1 MIQNNTVMYKNF
13 LLCLLKRSQNTFK
26 TARPIN
32 GKKKGYFVNIDFP
45 KREVHGGTGK
55 QQREKTKINVLD
67 FSASTN
73 PFPPVF
79 EWHCDPAL
87 LGYYPDDEYNRLKS
101 RIASTFHRDF
111 EEICVG
117 NGSIEIIRVFCS
129 AALKG
134 KKKYF
139 FTETPTFG
147 EYDLSA
153 RLAGASKVQS
163 TKKAD
168 VSFVCN
174 PNNPTGT
181 LLGKTDMNRHLEGMK
196 SHGALLFC
204 DEAFIELSDP
214 AQSMADVSDPHLF
227 VLHSLTKSFSVPGI
241 RFGYGFGDPELI
253 EKIEITRPPWS
264 VNAFAEA
271 FALEAF
277 RHMDELAASR
287 HAIAQEREWL
297 AKEIDALGLH
307 CNPSSANFLLVECGW
322 DVAAFCIALAHHN
335 ILVRDC
341 TSFGLPTSIR
351 VAVRQRHENQ
361 VLIEALSACM
371 H

>member
-1 MIQNNTVMYKNF
+1 MNT
-13 LLCLLKRSQNTFK
+13 
-26 TARPIN
+26 
-32 GKKKGYFVNIDFP
+32 DFP
-45 KREVHGGTGK
+45 KRVVHGGTGK
-55 QQREKTKINVLD
+55 QQREKTKKNMLD

-73 PFPPVF
+73 PFAPVF

-87 LGYYPDDEYNRLKS
+87 LGDYPDDEYHRLKT

-129 AALKG
+129 VALKG
-134 KKKYF
+134 NNKYF

-153 RLAGASKVQS
+153 RLAGASKVHAA
-163 TKKAD
+163 KKAD

-174 PNNPTGT
+174 PNNPTGI
-181 LLGKTDMNRHLEGMK
+181 LLGKTDMNRHLENIK
-196 SHGALLFC
+196 FHGGLLFC

-264 VNAFAEA
+264 VNAYAEA
-271 FALEAF
+271 YALEAF

-287 HAIAQEREWL
+287 TAISRERKWL
-297 AKEIDALGLH
+297 SDEIDALGLH
-307 CNPSSANFLLVECGW
+307 CNPSSANFLLIECGW
-322 DVAAFCIALAHHN
+322 DVAAFCTALAHHDV
-335 ILVRDC
+335 LVRNC
-341 TSFGLPTSIR
+341 TSFGLPTCIR
-351 VAVRQRHENQ
+351 VAVRGREENR

>member
-1 MIQNNTVMYKNF
+1 M
-13 LLCLLKRSQNTFK
+13 
-26 TARPIN
+26 
-32 GKKKGYFVNIDFP
+32 NIDFP

-55 QQREKTKINVLD
+55 QQREKTKKNVLD

-73 PFPPVF
+73 PFAPCF
-79 EWHCDPAL
+79 EWHCDPGL

-129 AALKG
+129 VALKG
-134 KKKYF
+134 NKKYF
-139 FTETPTFG
+139 FTQPPTFG
-147 EYDLSA
+147 EYELSA
-153 RLAGASKVQS
+153 RLAGASKLPAA
-163 TKKAD
+163 KKAD
-168 VSFVCN
+168 VSFICN
-174 PNNPTGT
+174 PNNPTGI
-181 LLGKTDMNRHLEGMK
+181 LQGKPEMNRNLEAMK
-196 SHGALLFC
+196 SHGGLLFC

-214 AQSMADVSDPHLF
+214 AQSMADVRDPNLF

-241 RFGYGFGDPELI
+241 RFGYGFGKPELI

-271 FALEAF
+271 YALEAF
-277 RHMDELAASR
+277 RHMHELFASR
-287 HAIAQEREWL
+287 AAIAQERDCL
-297 AKEIDALGLH
+297 VTEIDALGLH

-322 DVAAFCIALAHHN
+322 DVAAFCTALAQRDV
-335 ILVRDC
+335 LVRDC
-341 TSFGLPTSIR
+341 TSFGLPTCIR
-351 VAVRQRHENQ
+351 VAVRTRHENQ